1 MSTNSTQISVTPAGK
16 NMLVAYIIWF
26 FLGGLGIHRFY
37 LGRMKTGVAML
48 ALSVVGAL
56 TVLFYIGILLLMVVG
71 VWWLADAYFTQAIVT
86 QENEKLGIQSSS
98 ITLHT
103 VSTGQKSEDSALDQ
117 LSKLADLKDR
127 GVINET
133 EFEAK
138 KAQLMQS

>member
-56 TVLFYIGILLLMVVG
+56 TVLFYIGILLLMIVG

>member
-1 MSTNSTQISVTPAGK
+1 MFA
-16 NMLVAYIIWF
+16 AYLIWF

-37 LGRMKTGVAML
+37 LGRMKTGASIL
-48 ALSVVGAL
+48 ALN
-56 TVLFYIGILLLMVVG
+56 IVG
-71 VWWLADAYFTQAIVT
+71 VFTLPLGFGIVLIAAAWIWWLADAYFTQAIVT
-86 QENEKLGIQSSS
+86 EENAKLGIQTSN

-138 KAQLMQS
+138 KAQLLQS